1 MPVGVQYGALFTIVL
16 TLEWHICLYASCAEN
31 PGQDFHVR
39 NQRQHSGCQP
49 TCNRDPVRRTRGQQ
63 GVMPPG
69 SISPVGVVEGPNCN
83 RAVRRGCMGA
93 LWHADTGRAAY
104 VGSWAPRRAHMAHI
118 RPYAPRWQQRWRSRP
133 WVLWRA
139 PIAIGPSVGVVWA
152 PFGMLIRAV
161 RPTWGL
167 GHPGAPTHNRDP
179 GTETETQSPP
189 CRAHRDPVLRTETQ
203 VRATETQAVVRD
215 SATETQAW
223 VVL

>member
-1 MPVGVQYGALFTIVL
+1 MAA
-16 TLEWHICLYASCAEN
+16 TLE
-31 PGQDFHVR
+31 
-39 NQRQHSGCQP
+39 
-49 TCNRDPVRRTRGQQ
+49 
-63 GVMPPG
+63 
-69 SISPVGVVEGPNCN
+69 ISPVGVVEGPNCN

-104 VGSWAPRRAHMAHI
+104 VGSWAPRRAHMA
-118 RPYAPRWQQRWRSRP
+118 
-133 WVLWRA
+133 
-139 PIAIGPSVGVVWA
+139 
-152 PFGMLIRAV
+152 
-161 RPTWGL
+161 
-167 GHPGAPTHNRDP
+167 THNRDP

>member
-1 MPVGVQYGALFTIVL
+1 MCSPLSGTFAFTPAVPRILVKTFTCAINVSTLVASRPATETQCGARGNSRGR
-16 TLEWHICLYASCAEN
+16 C
-31 PGQDFHVR
+31 
-39 NQRQHSGCQP
+39 
-49 TCNRDPVRRTRGQQ
+49 RR
-63 GVMPPG
+63 
-69 SISPVGVVEGPNCN
+69 VV
-83 RAVRRGCMGA
+83 
-93 LWHADTGRAAY
+93 
-104 VGSWAPRRAHMAHI
+104 
-118 RPYAPRWQQRWRSRP
+118 SRP

-167 GHPGAPTHNRDP
+167 GHPGAPTHNRVP